1 MPLLCYDYNRKTKSI
16 LEDESKTSA
25 FFYVCLAS
33 LSDRSKESM
42 SYYGYVLIF

>member
-25 FFYVCLAS
+25 FFMYV
-33 LSDRSKESM
+33 
-42 SYYGYVLIF
+42 